1 MNILV
6 LNPGR
11 RILGYAFF
19 GQGGRHPLLEG
30 TCNPSCGPQTDVRS
44 LLTILRDLR
53 QRCASTA
60 GHHTTDVVA
69 IRTLYG
75 GSAFGKA
82 TLVTEQVVA
91 TLGAIAPEA
100 PLHLPGLLVLI
111 EACQEIFPNRPLV
124 AAFETAFFVPLPPRE
139 HLYALAADT
148 TGSSSLRRY
157 GFHGL
162 LHEAACAHVLRLTRA
177 SRPGT
182 LPRTLSLCLEPRPEL
197 AAVAG
202 GRPIMVT
209 GGATPLEGIPGQTS
223 CGQIDPAIVM
233 ALAQEKGWGPEQIDA
248 VLTRQSG
255 LLGLTGQPTDLD
267 MLFTDNREEYRLAR
281 QMIEYHI
288 LRAAGAGVAA
298 LGGLDAII
306 VSGRFTQA
314 GRVLGPWLREQL
326 HLPGR
331 PQLPAV
337 RLEFYTETIGRIVAD
352 QALAAVRNT
361 ARRSVA

>member
-6 LNPGR
+6 LDPER
-11 RILGYAFF
+11 QTLRYACFS
-19 GQGGRHPLLEG
+19 QTSRHAVLEA
-30 TCNPSCGPQTDVRS
+30 TPDLACGPLTDKRS
-44 LLTILRDLR
+44 LLSILRDI
-53 QRCASTA
+53 QQQCAARTA
-60 GHHTTDVVA
+60 PHSADIVA
-69 IRTLYG
+69 IRTPYG
-75 GSAFGKA
+75 GSAFTRT
-82 TLVTEQVVA
+82 TLITEQAVGTMA
-91 TLGAIAPEA
+91 AIASEA

-111 EACQEIFPNRPLV
+111 EACQQVFANRSIV
-124 AAFETAFFVPLPPRE
+124 VAFETAFFADLPARE
-139 HLYALAADT
+139 HLYALDADT
-148 TGSSSLRRY
+148 TTSTAPRRH

-182 LPRTLSLCLEPRPEL
+182 SPRTLSLCLEPRPEL

-223 CGQIDPAIVM
+223 CGQIDPAIVT
-233 ALAQEKGWGPEQIDA
+233 ALAQEKGWGPEQIDT

-267 MLFTDNREEYRLAR
+267 MLFTEDREEYRLAR
-281 QMIEYHI
+281 EIIEYHI

-298 LGGLDAII
+298 MGGLDAIV

-314 GRVLGPWLREQL
+314 GAVLGPWLREQL

-331 PQLPAV
+331 PQSPAI
-337 RLEFYTETIGRIVAD
+337 RLEFHTEAIGRIVAD
-352 QALAAVRNT
+352 QALAAVRST
-361 ARRSVA
+361 ASRSVA

>member
-11 RILGYAFF
+11 HILRYTLF
-19 GQGGRHPLLEG
+19 GPGGRHPVLEG
-30 TCNPSCGPQTDVRS
+30 TCDLSCGPQTDKHS
-44 LLTILRDLR
+44 LVNILRNLR
-53 QRCASTA
+53 QQCAARTSRHTA
-60 GHHTTDVVA
+60 DIVA
-69 IRTLYG
+69 IRTPYG

-82 TLVTEQVVA
+82 TLVSEQVVA

-100 PLHLPGLLVLI
+100 PLHLPGLLAII
-111 EACQEIFPNRPLV
+111 EACQEVFPNCPIV

-139 HLYALAADT
+139 HLYALNSETA
-148 TGSSSLRRY
+148 GSSSVRRY

-162 LHEAACAHVLRLTRA
+162 LHEAACAHVLRLTRG

-182 LPRTLSLCLEPRPEL
+182 LPRTLSLCLEPTPEL

-223 CGQIDPAIVM
+223 CGQIDPAIVT
-233 ALAQEKGWGPEQIDA
+233 ALAQEKGWGPEQINT

-267 MLFTDNREEYRLAR
+267 MLFTDNREDYRLAR
-281 QMIEYHI
+281 QIIEYHI

-298 LGGLDAII
+298 LGGLDAIV

-314 GRVLGPWLREQL
+314 GHVLGPWLREQL

-331 PQLPAV
+331 PQSPAV
-337 RLEFYTETIGRIVAD
+337 RLEFFTETISRIVAD

-361 ARRSVA
+361 ARRYVA